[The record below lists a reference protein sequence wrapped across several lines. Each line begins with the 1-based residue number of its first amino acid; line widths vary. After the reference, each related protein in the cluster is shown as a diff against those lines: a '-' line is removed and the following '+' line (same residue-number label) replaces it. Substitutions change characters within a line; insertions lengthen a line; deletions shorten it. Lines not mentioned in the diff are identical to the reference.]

1 MRDVKRAASAASLM
15 LALAACE
22 TTRDATG
29 PSETVPAAAVYRTLE
44 VAAARVEC
52 VGVGPQMC
60 LQVRE
65 APEDRWTRL
74 HDEIDGFEH
83 EPGYTYQIVVK
94 EEAVA
99 NPPAD
104 GSSIRRTLVSVLS
117 KTRAVETL
125 VGPTWRLATMD
136 GRAVLPG
143 TRVTA
148 VFTSDDRV
156 SGSAGCNG
164 YFGGAVA
171 KGGAQLSVGLLGS
184 TRMFCGADGV
194 MDQEQ
199 AYLAALQKAASYQ
212 VTSGEL
218 RLVTAAGVTTLIF
231 RAE

>member
-1 MRDVKRAASAASLM
+1 MRAASAASLM
-15 LALAACE
+15 LALAACGRTGE
-22 TTRDATG
+22 ATG
-29 PSETVPAAAVYRTLE
+29 PSGTASAGAVYRTLE

-52 VGVGPQMC
+52 VGVAPQMC

-65 APEDRWTRL
+65 APEDGWTRL
-74 HDEIDGFEH
+74 YDEILGFEH
-83 EPGYTYQIVVK
+83 EAGYTYQIVVK

-104 GSSIRRTLVSVLS
+104 ASSIRRTLLSILS
-117 KTRAVETL
+117 KTRAAETL
-125 VGPTWRLATMD
+125 VGPTWRLLTLN
-136 GRAVLPG
+136 GRAALAG

-156 SGSAGCNG
+156 AGSAGCNR
-164 YFGGAVA
+164 YFGGAAAVA
-171 KGGAQLSVGLLGS
+171 GAQLRVGLLGS
-184 TRMFCGADGV
+184 TRMFCGAEGV

-199 AYLAALQKAASYQ
+199 AYFEALQKATTYQ

-218 RLVTAAGVTTLIF
+218 RLGPAAGVTSLVF